1 MMDKMK
7 DMKTKKRTL
16 KKEEKK
22 ESETEY
28 VIRAENVDYT
38 YEGSKIKA
46 LDHLSLNIRK
56 GKKVA
61 VMGGNGCG
69 KSTLMKTLSR
79 LLKPGKGQVVLDG
92 KAVHSYPSTQLA
104 QMLGLLPQSPTVPEG
119 ITVADL
125 VARGRYP
132 YRKFMQNMTKED
144 YAAVEDALERMGIT
158 ELANRCVDELSGG
171 QRQRVWIAL
180 ALAQETDILLLD
192 EPTTYLDI
200 AYQVEILDLLT
211 ELNRRKGTTIVMI
224 LHDVNLSARYAN
236 HLFALCRGKLIA
248 EGKPADVITEELM
261 QKVYQLNCIV
271 MKDPLSGAPLIVPKG
286 KY

>member
-1 MMDKMK
+1 
-7 DMKTKKRTL
+7 
-16 KKEEKK
+16 
-22 ESETEY
+22 
-28 VIRAENVDYT
+28 
-38 YEGSKIKA
+38 
-46 LDHLSLNIRK
+46 
-56 GKKVA
+56 
-61 VMGGNGCG
+61 
-69 KSTLMKTLSR
+69 
-79 LLKPGKGQVVLDG
+79 
-92 KAVHSYPSTQLA
+92 
-104 QMLGLLPQSPTVPEG
+104 
-119 ITVADL
+119 
-125 VARGRYP
+125 
-132 YRKFMQNMTKED
+132 MQNMTKED

-211 ELNRRKGTTIVMI
+211 ELNRRKGETIVMI
-224 LHDVNLSARYAN
+224 LHDVNLSARYAD

>member
-1 MMDKMK
+1 M
-7 DMKTKKRTL
+7 TEHTL
-16 KKEEKK
+16 QIQNL
-22 ESETEY
+22 SVGYDETTIIEDLNLEIPAHKVS
-28 VIRAENVDYT
+28 VII
-38 YEGSKIKA
+38 GS
-46 LDHLSLNIRK
+46 
-56 GKKVA
+56 
-61 VMGGNGCG
+61 NGCG

-211 ELNRRKGTTIVMI
+211 DHQREIVYLHFIEEMPYEEIAVMLDMKIQTVRGQVFKAMEKLRKLDSKDYFLFFLI
-224 LHDVNLSARYAN
+224 LYLHGVSV
-236 HLFALCRGKLIA
+236 FK
-248 EGKPADVITEELM
+248 
-261 QKVYQLNCIV
+261 
-271 MKDPLSGAPLIVPKG
+271 
-286 KY
+286 